1 MTLPFMLSNEYNKG
15 MEGSKKDLSKFSK
28 PPIGWYMSEKYDGY
42 RACYNH
48 EDKQFYSRQNKLFN
62 APVWFLSCIP
72 PNITFDGELW
82 AGRDNFQLMG
92 TVRKK
97 KCIAE
102 EWIDIQF
109 QTYDIITNNNELFI
123 DRIQK
128 LQKIINW
135 NTHRWKVLIS
145 DGTIPY
151 PMNNLECP
159 IRFTKQIKI
168 KSLQHMNEY
177 YQSIIKSNGEGI
189 MIKHPLCPY
198 INGRTSYLLKYKPAF
213 DRECIVIGYK
223 DGKNKYIWFGYF

>member
-1 MTLPFMLSNEYNKG
+1 MEKINVMLAIEYIQNMNGHK
-15 MEGSKKDLSKFSK
+15 EDLTEFKK
-28 PPIGWYMSEKYDGY
+28 PPLFWYMSEKFDGY
-42 RACYNH
+42 RALFKY
-48 EDKQFYSRQNKLFN
+48 DKNGNGYFYSRSGKKFQC
-62 APVWFLSCIP
+62 PEWFLLSLP
-72 PNITFDGELW
+72 PYNLLKDDILDGELW

-159 IRFTKQIKI
+159 IRFTKQIK
-168 KSLQHMNEY
+168 
-177 YQSIIKSNGEGI
+177 SNAGI
-189 MIKHPLCPY
+189 MSMTI
-198 INGRTSYLLKYKPAF
+198 I
-213 DRECIVIGYK
+213 
-223 DGKNKYIWFGYF
+223 